1 MIHLSPRFFVLPL
14 IALAVIALAVI
25 VSLPRN
31 ADTATAKRASA
42 GHALS
47 CASPSST
54 PCVAAAASRTI
65 VR

>member
-14 IALAVIALAVI
+14 IALAVI
-25 VSLPRN
+25 VSLPSN